1 MANGKD
7 MIIHLIAGLIKKKK
21 KILNWKKFRCI
32 KMSQHFPK
40 SYESFGGDIDFKL
53 DFSNYATKSNLK
65 NPPGIDTSKLAAKA
79 DFVV

>member
-1 MANGKD
+1 
-7 MIIHLIAGLIKKKK
+7 
-21 KILNWKKFRCI
+21 
-32 KMSQHFPK
+32 MSQHFPK

-65 NPPGIDTSKLAAKA
+65 NPPGVDTSKLAAKA